1 MELALKY
8 YEEAGDHLSMVR
20 VLCFQEE
27 YEKAAQVASES
38 NNRAACYHLARQYE
52 AIDDIQLAV
61 QFFTRAQAYANAIRI
76 CKVQCTICY
85 ADLRVCY
92 CEIAHI
98 RNITTVWCLTS
109 IFPIIFRSMAWMS
122 SCGTCLF

>member
-20 VLCFQEE
+20 VLCFQED
-27 YEKAAQVASES
+27 YERAAQVASES
-38 NNRAACYHLARQYE
+38 SNRAACYHLARQYE

-76 CKVQCTICY
+76 CKV
-85 ADLRVCY
+85 
-92 CEIAHI
+92 CED
-98 RNITTVWCLTS
+98 CLLCS
-109 IFPIIFRSMAWMS
+109 GVHYIKFVLHWIS
-122 SCGTCLF
+122 